1 MEAYPSPPSSPRPL
15 SSDEQLELTNLLQ
28 RVPRI
33 GYSDRTES
41 QRHLSP
47 SSTLDLIRD
56 RDNDGSQ
63 DDERNEFDDRDGG
76 DDGADNDNIN
86 DREEDETNT
95 PGHTLSASAPV
106 SLDPR
111 MDLESGA
118 YVSGNIVHGVVSQDG
133 TMLFQVQNPT
143 HALRIRTLAPDAV
156 RTVVSP
162 VQRYGFLST
171 DPSDYSLEIP
181 NWHPV
186 GSDAD
191 GVTDDDDETWVPID
205 RSRRTRTVGVN
216 GGMELVDEQQ
226 HQQQAS
232 EDLAPLQRR
241 YPRSFNRV
249 ATTIHHTHLA
259 SAGNSSIPEEVG
271 SEQTSPIN
279 AAEVTRQEIELNASD
294 ASIDSIATG
303 LITNIVEQV
312 LRNLQSTASTQPEI
326 DSNPPATTLTRSN
339 ATTRGTRVLSSQQRE
354 SALRQAN
361 VNPPPSFSTS
371 NRREAPIFN
380 LSDLNTSLENAPFT
394 PSLSRRTTLSRQ
406 AEDDHFHTTGI
417 PSRQEYIGAMRGM
430 SAFAP
435 SASSSSWTPVDDD
448 PWIMAVRTFEARF
461 RRGFSSFGSAD
472 IVTAVAA
479 AALRSAR
486 EDESSS
492 GSSSEQ
498 FSYTSTRRN
507 MRRRISHDQ
516 NHLAERISVGVIDW
530 TRRAQVSV
538 TRRLYRT
545 RDSLLEQDSAL
556 VMNPFISPNSSRPTS
571 AEGSTLSNRML
582 GNPRIVDDT
591 TVWVP
596 EVDESVVFEMPL
608 CEWLLTRGLLDS
620 NGDIVEDASALNQ
633 RSRNGAQYLTQDAD
647 ARASAH
653 ISYSLQ
659 GRRRFPEICGFDVP
673 EGGANLLHMGL
684 DANGCPVSDSALTIR
699 VEEAVFEL
707 DEHEVSSNPD
717 ALRRVGVMHV
727 EADYGGFPVLR

>member
-15 SSDEQLELTNLLQ
+15 SSDEQLEHANLLQ

-41 QRHLSP
+41 EHHLSP
-47 SSTLDLIRD
+47 SSTSPSSEHGLNDEGNQVDD
-56 RDNDGSQ
+56 RSGF
-63 DDERNEFDDRDGG
+63 DERDWDH
-76 DDGADNDNIN
+76 DGADD
-86 DREEDETNT
+86 DTETHT
-95 PGHTLSASAPV
+95 PVHTLSAAAPV

-118 YVSGNIVHGVVSQDG
+118 YVSGSIVHGIVSHDG
-133 TMLFQVQNPT
+133 TMLFQVQHPT
-143 HALRIRTLAPDAV
+143 HSLQIRTLAPDAV
-156 RTVVSP
+156 RTVISP
-162 VQRYGFLST
+162 VHRLGSLST

-186 GSDAD
+186 GSDAE

-205 RSRRTRTVGVN
+205 RSRRTRTVGVI
-216 GGMELVDEQQ
+216 GVSRLVDEQPLLR
-226 HQQQAS
+226 
-232 EDLAPLQRR
+232 EDLTPLQRR

-259 SAGNSSIPEEVG
+259 SAGNSSIPEEAN
-271 SEQTSPIN
+271 SEQTPPFN
-279 AAEVTRQEIELNASD
+279 AAEVTHQEGELNASD
-294 ASIDSIATG
+294 ASIDSVATG
-303 LITNIVEQV
+303 LITDIVEQV
-312 LRNLQSTASTQPEI
+312 LRNLQSSALNQPET
-326 DSNPPATTLTRSN
+326 DSNPPAATTLTRSN

-354 SALRQAN
+354 SALRQTN
-361 VNPPPSFSTS
+361 VNLQPSFSAS
-371 NRREAPIFN
+371 NRREAPTFN
-380 LSDLNTSLENAPFT
+380 LSDLSTSLENAPFT
-394 PSLSRRTTLSRQ
+394 PSLSRRSPSSRQ
-406 AEDDHFHTTGI
+406 VEDDHFHTTGI
-417 PSRQEYIGAMRGM
+417 SSRQEYIGAMRGM

-435 SASSSSWTPVDDD
+435 STSSSSWTPVDDD

-486 EDESSS
+486 EEENTS
-492 GSSSEQ
+492 GSSSEH
-498 FSYTSTRRN
+498 FEYASTRRN
-507 MRRRISHDQ
+507 LRRRISNEQ

-545 RDSLLEQDSAL
+545 RESHLEYATS
-556 VMNPFISPNSSRPTS
+556 VRSPFLSPNSSRPS
-571 AEGSTLSNRML
+571 SEASTLSNRLL
-582 GNPRIVDDT
+582 GRQRVVDDT

-620 NGDIVEDASALNQ
+620 NGDVVEDAGALNQ
-633 RSRNGAQYLTQDAD
+633 QTRNDGHSSTQDED

-653 ISYSLQ
+653 INYSLQ

-684 DANGCPVSDSALTIR
+684 DANGCPVLDITPSIR

-707 DEHEVSSNPD
+707 EDHEVSSNPD
-717 ALRRVGVMHV
+717 AHRRVGVMHV
-727 EADYGGFPVLR
+727 EADYGAFPVLR